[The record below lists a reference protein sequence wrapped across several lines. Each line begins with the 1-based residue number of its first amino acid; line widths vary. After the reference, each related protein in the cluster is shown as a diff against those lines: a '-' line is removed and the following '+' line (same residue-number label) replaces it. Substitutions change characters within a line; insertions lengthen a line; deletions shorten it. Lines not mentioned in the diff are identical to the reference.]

1 MAHSRARPSL
11 HFPSFL
17 SHPAMYLRSKLGALA
32 FDAAST
38 AARRAVLGLL
48 SSIELGTLVLV
59 DEPHGKT
66 LVFGQ
71 GDDIPAAAGMN
82 GNGNSLVSGRDAP
95 SAATNSNGDRNGG
108 HHHPDPKNHASPAP
122 SRVTLTVTSPTFY
135 LRLLLLADMGFA
147 AAYLLGEVR
156 CADLTGFFA
165 LFIRN
170 RAALNNGST
179 GWSAGVLALLARSSG
194 VVGFGGGGFGGG
206 GFGGG
211 GGGGG
216 GNTVSNA
223 QLNAAAHYDLGNGM
237 FAAFLSPDMTYSC
250 PIWGSAADF
259 GGENKE
265 ETLEAAQMRK
275 LHRIIGQAR
284 IKATDHVLEIGTG
297 WGSFAIEAV
306 KATGCRVTTLTLS
319 CEQKALAEERIRAEG
334 MDGRIQVLL
343 MDYRALPVPPVS
355 YDKVVSIEMLEAVG
369 KDFLGTY
376 FGCVD
381 KLLKREGG
389 IAVFQCI
396 TMPEGRHQAYSQ
408 RTE

>member
-1 MAHSRARPSL
+1 MAPSLSRPSL
-11 HFPSFL
+11 PGL
-17 SHPAMYLRSKLGALA
+17 GIISHPTAFLRIKLTTMA
-32 FDAAST
+32 FDAAT
-38 AARRAVLGLL
+38 ALARRAVIALL
-48 SSIELGTLVLV
+48 SSIDIGTLVV
-59 DEPHGKT
+59 IDEPHGET

-71 GDDIPAAAGMN
+71 DAPTSVIN
-82 GNGNSLVSGRDAP
+82 GN
-95 SAATNSNGDRNGG
+95 
-108 HHHPDPKNHASPAP
+108 HHLYSKLNHPKVDDPPRA
-122 SRVTLTVTSPTFY
+122 VLTVTSATFY

-156 CADLTGFFA
+156 CADLTGFFC

-179 GWSAGVLALLARSSG
+179 GWSSGVLTLLARLP
-194 VVGFGGGGFGGG
+194 VLTGGGGLGGG
-206 GFGGG
+206 GTGGS
-211 GGGGG
+211 G
-216 GNTVSNA
+216 GNNMSNA

-237 FAAFLSPDMTYSC
+237 FAAFLSRDMTYSC
-250 PIWGSAADF
+250 PIWGSSKE
-259 GGENKE
+259 GED
-265 ETLEAAQMRK
+265 LEAAQMRK

-284 IKATDHVLEIGTG
+284 IKSTDHVLEIGTG

-319 CEQKALAEERIRAEG
+319 REQKVLAEERIRAEG
-334 MDGRIQVLL
+334 LDGRIKVLL
-343 MDYRALPVPPVS
+343 MDYRALEVPPVP

-369 KDFLGTY
+369 KEFLGTY
-376 FGCVD
+376 FGCMD
-381 KLLKREGG
+381 KLLKKEGG